1 MSSVL
6 IVDDDLDGSEPVARY
21 LRRAGH
27 RVVCAPNGREALA
40 LLTGAL
46 PDVVVLDVRMPEM
59 DGMTFLGVLRSYLRW
74 QDMPVVLLTAYA
86 DGPHIQQAER
96 LGATD
101 VFKKGSVELEDLAA
115 CIQRRLSKGDRDGGK
130 AS

>member
-6 IVDDDLDGSEPVARY
+6 IVDDDLDGVEPVARF
-21 LRRAGH
+21 LRRSGH
-27 RVVCAPNGREALA
+27 RVVCAPNGREALS

-46 PDVVVLDVRMPEM
+46 PDVVVLDMRMPEM

-86 DGPHIQQAER
+86 DGPHIQQAKQ

-101 VFKKGSVELEDLAA
+101 VFKKGSVELEELAA
-115 CIQRRLSKGDRDGGK
+115 CIQRRVGK
-130 AS
+130 DKPV